1 MYLYFEGFQ
10 IRIYPAHYMGTIQ
23 PFPQD
28 DSVLGTI
35 GYPVESIIMICYIY
49 IYLLFARIDTT
60 YIWYVYTYLILYGFY
75 IESIYI

>member
-28 DSVLGTI
+28 DSALGTI
-35 GYPVESIIMICYIY
+35 SYPVESIIMICYVYIY
-49 IYLLFARIDTT
+49 ICI
-60 YIWYVYTYLILYGFY
+60 YVHV
-75 IESIYI
+75 

>member
-10 IRIYPAHYMGTIQ
+10 IRIYPAHYMGTSQ

-28 DSVLGTI
+28 DSALGTI

-49 IYLLFARIDTT
+49 IYILI
-60 YIWYVYTYLILYGFY
+60 YLHI
-75 IESIYI
+75 